1 MLSILVFLA
10 CGDPA
15 PPAEQAPAPDVA
27 ATAAAPDEADAPE
40 APPKHAALFKPLPDV
55 AESPAHPNTKEKV
68 DLGRMLYYEKRLSKN
83 HDISCNS
90 CHALDDYGTDRA
102 ATSTGHKGQK
112 GGRNAP
118 TVYNAAL
125 HIAQF
130 WDGREPDVEAQ
141 AGGPILNPIEMAMP
155 SKEAVV
161 DVLKSMDGYVAAFE
175 KAFPGAS
182 DPVTYTNL
190 QEAIGAFERNLLV
203 TSDFDSYLEGES
215 DALTDEQKA
224 GLDLFVSTGCTTC
237 HNGVGIGGGMYM
249 KLGLVN
255 AYDTADIGRAEVTKN
270 EADKYVFKVPSL
282 RNITETGPYFHDGS
296 VETLEESIKLMA
308 HHQLGKDLS
317 GEEVQ
322 GIKTFLTAL
331 TGPVSMDFVAQP
343 ELPKSG
349 PKTPAPDPS

>member
-15 PPAEQAPAPDVA
+15 PPAEQAPDPVVVVDTDTPVV
-27 ATAAAPDEADAPE
+27 
-40 APPKHAALFKPLPDV
+40 PPKHAAFFKVLPDL
-55 AESPAHPNTKEKV
+55 AESPKHPSTKEKV

-90 CHALDDYGTDRA
+90 CHALDDYGTDRLP
-102 ATSTGHKGQK
+102 TSTGHKGQK

-141 AGGPILNPIEMAMP
+141 AGGPVLNPIEMAMP

-161 DVLKSMDGYVAAFE
+161 AVLKSMDGYVTLF
-175 KAFPGAS
+175 KGAFPDDS
-182 DPVTYTNL
+182 DPVTYTNM
-190 QEAIGAFERNLLV
+190 QEAIGAFERYLLV
-203 TSDFDSYLEGES
+203 WSDFDSYLGGEVDALS
-215 DALTDEQKA
+215 DAQKA

-237 HNGVGIGGGMYM
+237 HNGVGVGGGMYM

-255 AYDTADIGRAEVTKN
+255 PYETTDIGRAEVTKSD
-270 EADKYVFKVPSL
+270 ADKYVFKVPSL
-282 RNITETGPYFHDGS
+282 RNVGETAPYFHDGS

-308 HHQLGKDLS
+308 HHQLGKALTD
-317 GEEVQ
+317 EEVG
-322 GIKTFLTAL
+322 GIKTFLLAL
-331 TGPVSMDFVAQP
+331 TGPVALDFIAMP
-343 ELPKSG
+343 ELPESG
-349 PKTPAPDPS
+349 PNTPAPDPS